1 MATRMQQR
9 RGTEEQ
15 WTTANPV
22 LGAGEIGF
30 ETDTGKFKLGDGVN
44 TWETLAYFV
53 NADDLSG
60 ELDDYATQTY
70 VNDAIS
76 DVVGLAP
83 EALDTLNELASAI
96 GDDPDF
102 VNTIGNA
109 LTQKADITYVDGEI
123 TTLSETAQGYAE
135 DAEENAKAFVDTI
148 VGDLTV
154 DGTGGNTVTDRIAS
168 AVAGL
173 VDSSPETLNTLSE
186 LAAALGDD
194 PNFATTVATDIGTK
208 VSKSGDT
215 MTGDLSL
222 AQDPTSALHAATKQY
237 VDDSVSQAVA
247 DLETADGEILDDIN
261 TINSSI
267 NTIESDI
274 DTLQTTSA
282 TTVTDLDTLESTV
295 STLSSN
301 VDTISGEVNTNSGN
315 ISTLQSDLGNLTNE
329 VSTIA
334 ADVET
339 LETDLGTLTSE
350 VALKSSIDGP
360 AFTGTVVLPTT
371 TSIGD
376 VSSSEIGH
384 LNGVTSSIQNQIDE
398 KLDSTIASSTYAPLN
413 DPTFGG
419 TVSLPGTT
427 SVGDVSATEIGYLDG
442 VTSSI
447 QTQLTDLDTTKADLE
462 SPTFTGTV
470 SGVTKAHVGL
480 TNVDDTSDADKP
492 VSTATQTALDAKASL
507 AGATFTG
514 DVTVE
519 TNMLIEGN
527 LTITGTSTTINATDL
542 AISDPLIYL
551 AAEQYTE
558 DVLDVGFLAATG
570 ELGGT
575 EESHLH
581 SGLFRDVS
589 DDKKWKLISNVP
601 HPVGNVVDVTNAVKD
616 TLVVGNIEADGVVF
630 SDGTQTKMGV
640 ASLTEFVE
648 KTASYTLDDLDL
660 RDGVVEMNSASATTF
675 TIPTNAT
682 LAWPVGASVDIL
694 GTGAGLVTIAGDA
707 GVTVNSTPGLK
718 LRTQW
723 SSATILKRAENSW
736 IVYGDLKA

>member
-1 MATRMQQR
+1 MATRMLQR
-9 RGTEEQ
+9 RGTAEQ

-30 ETDTGKFKLGDGVN
+30 ETDTGKFKVGDNVN
-44 TWETLAYFV
+44 TWANLAYFV

-83 EALDTLNELASAI
+83 ETLDTLNELAAAI
-96 GDDPDF
+96 GDDANF
-102 VNTIGNA
+102 TSTINNSIS
-109 LTQKADITYVDGEI
+109 LKADISYVDQEI
-123 TTLSETAQGYAE
+123 IDLGTVAQGYADTAE
-135 DAEENAKAFVDTI
+135 SNSTAYTDLLIGDA
-148 VGDLTV
+148 TV

-168 AVAGL
+168 AVSDL
-173 VDSSPETLNTLSE
+173 VASSPEALDTLNE

-222 AQDPTSALHAATKQY
+222 AHSPTSALHAATKQY
-237 VDDSVSQAVA
+237 VDDAVSQTAA
-247 DLETADGEILDDIN
+247 DFQTADGEILGDISTISTSIN
-261 TINSSI
+261 TIEGSI

-274 DTLQTTSA
+274 TTIESDITTIQSNVSTLQTTSA
-282 TTVTDLDTLESTV
+282 TTVTDLDNLEADV
-295 STLSSN
+295 DTLSGS
-301 VDTISGEVNTNSGN
+301 V
-315 ISTLQSDLGNLTNE
+315 
-329 VSTIA
+329 A
-334 ADVET
+334 T
-339 LETDLGTLTSE
+339 LETNFGTLTSD
-350 VALKSSIDGP
+350 VDLKSPI
-360 AFTGTVVLPTT
+360 
-371 TSIGD
+371 
-376 VSSSEIGH
+376 
-384 LNGVTSSIQNQIDE
+384 NG
-398 KLDSTIASSTYAPLN
+398 
-413 DPTFGG
+413 
-419 TVSLPGTT
+419 
-427 SVGDVSATEIGYLDG
+427 
-442 VTSSI
+442 
-447 QTQLTDLDTTKADLE
+447 
-462 SPTFTGTV
+462 PTFTGTV
-470 SGVTKAHVGL
+470 SLPETTIIGSVTSTEISLLSGVTLSIQDQIDDKAPLANPTFTGTVNGVTKEMVGLSDVDNTADTAKPVSTATQAALDAKAPLADPTFTGTVAGVTKSHVGL
-480 TNVDDTSDADKP
+480 GDVDNTSDADKP

-527 LTITGTSTTINATDL
+527 LTISGTSTTINATDL

-601 HPVGNVVDVTNAVKD
+601 HPVSNVVDVTNAVKD

-682 LAWPVGASVDIL
+682 LAWPVGASMDIL

-736 IVYGDLKA
+736 VVYGDLKA